1 METEVA
7 PIAKEEEASLMI
19 EAAEAELLV
28 VEVATTEE
36 IDKMTTSKWVSIPN
50 SKERSLSSIL
60 SREPKLT
67 K

>member
-1 METEVA
+1 
-7 PIAKEEEASLMI
+7 MI